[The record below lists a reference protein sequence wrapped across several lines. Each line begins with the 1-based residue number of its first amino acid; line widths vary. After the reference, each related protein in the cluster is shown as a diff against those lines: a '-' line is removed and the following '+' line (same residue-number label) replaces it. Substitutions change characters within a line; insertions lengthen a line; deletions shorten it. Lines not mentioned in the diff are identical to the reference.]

1 MSVDVKGKKKKGVWG
16 VTSQELEGSLLS
28 PELKEKAGTE
38 MAGLMSSLL
47 ILAPDTSC
55 SCSEAAPRRTPV
67 AGDELPNSSQVW
79 IPVPSRSSGLAQ
91 CPEVFHCPSG
101 CEGPS
106 VNSSLTPLGP
116 EPLSHR
122 RAQATGG

>member
-79 IPVPSRSSGLAQ
+79 IPVPSRSSGLVR
-91 CPEVFHCPSG
+91 CPERSSTAPRGVK
-101 CEGPS
+101 GPR
-106 VNSSLTPLGP
+106 LIL
-116 EPLSHR
+116 L
-122 RAQATGG
+122 